1 MLKRT
6 QDTAVAGKR
15 PIATP
20 TLDSELDRF
29 LHAPI
34 GEANNEVPLIAL
46 SALARRHFDPW
57 DEAADLARMSTESVV
72 VKLAAVIAS
81 ATAGASANRDS
92 AANAARLNA
101 LLPQASGFGI
111 SRYDPSPKRPASDLS
126 TLVIYLI
133 VGGLI
138 IASALLGH

>member
-15 PIATP
+15 
-20 TLDSELDRF
+20 
-29 LHAPI
+29 PI

-57 DEAADLARMSTESVV
+57 DEAADLARMPRESVV

-81 ATAGASANRDS
+81 ATAASANGDS

-111 SRYDPSPKRPASDLS
+111 PRYDPSPKRTAPDFS